1 MTSLRIAFTELERIL
16 SGRLP
21 KLAVLALALVPTIYG
36 GLYLYANHDPYENL
50 DRVPAAIVVLDE
62 GAVDTSGTD
71 VAAGEGVADELVESD
86 AFDWKVVGPDE
97 AKDGV
102 EVGRYD
108 FALTIPPDFSAALVS
123 SARFDPRQAQLTMT
137 TNDANSFLSTA
148 IADRVTDQVRDALA
162 ERVGTEAAESFLLGL
177 SEIRGTMVDA
187 ADGAGAVADG
197 VAAADARTARLA
209 SGANRVANGA
219 DSLETDLASLDS
231 RAASLP
237 SQARALTSGARS
249 LASGNR
255 SVATIGRRMA
265 SASALVLHDFNALRG
280 QLDQRMRVLGL
291 SAGQRS
297 QLIAMYD
304 RLGTPVR
311 NTNGYISSRARTLD
325 RLAGNA
331 SQVVAGSERLSS
343 ALPGLA
349 SGLDDA
355 HAGASTLAAGA
366 DRTAAGATAL
376 GNGLVRLDTGASQ
389 LEQGLRDGVEQIP
402 AVDDEARTRVA
413 RTIGDPVAVQNVA
426 ETEADSYG
434 AGLAPFFMALA
445 AWIGGYVL
453 FLLVRPL
460 SNRAMAAN
468 QAPLRVALGGWLT
481 PALIGLVQVALL
493 FGVVVLAIDIVPEN
507 TPLTFLFLALTSAA
521 FVAILH
527 ALNAWFGPL
536 GQFLGLVLLV
546 LQLVTSGGTFPWQ
559 TIPEPLHWLHHA
571 LPMSYAVDG
580 LRQLMYGGQADL
592 ALRDAG
598 VLAAW
603 LVGALFLASVAA
615 RRRRIWTAERIRPE
629 LAI

>member
-21 KLAVLALALVPTIYG
+21 KLAVLALALVPTLYG

-50 DRVPAAIVVLDE
+50 DRVPAAIVVLDK
-62 GAVDTSGTD
+62 GAVDPSGTE
-71 VAAGEGVADELVESD
+71 VAAGEGVADELLESD
-86 AFDWKVVGPDE
+86 AFDWKLVGASE

-108 FALTIPPDFSAALVS
+108 FALTIPKDFSAALVS
-123 SARFDPRQAQLTMT
+123 SARFEPRQAQLTMT

-177 SEIRGTMVDA
+177 SEIRGTLVDS
-187 ADGAGAVADG
+187 ADGAGTVADG
-197 VAAADARTARLA
+197 VAAADARASRLA

-219 DSLETDLASLDS
+219 DDLESRLTRLDS
-231 RAASLP
+231 QSGSLP
-237 SQARALTSGARS
+237 SQARAISAGARS
-249 LASGNR
+249 VASGNR
-255 SVATIGRRMA
+255 SVGTIGRRMA
-265 SASALVLHDFNALRG
+265 SASATVLHDFNVLRS
-280 QLDQRMRVLGL
+280 QLNHRMQVLGL
-291 SAGQRS
+291 SNAQRAD
-297 QLIAMYD
+297 LMAMYD

-311 NTNGYISSRARTLD
+311 NSNSYISSRAATLSGLSGSASALAD
-325 RLAGNA
+325 R
-331 SQVVAGSERLSS
+331 SRRLSGS
-343 ALPGLA
+343 LGTLA
-349 SGLDDA
+349 SGIDSA
-355 HAGASTLAAGA
+355 HGVAGTVAAGA
-366 DRTAAGATAL
+366 DRTAAGVTTL
-376 GNGLVRLDTGASQ
+376 GNGLVRLDTGASR

-402 AVDDEARTRVA
+402 AVDDEARSRVA

-468 QAPLRVALGGWLT
+468 QAPLRVAMGGWIT

-527 ALNAWFGPL
+527 ALNAWFGAV
-536 GQFLGLVLLV
+536 GQFFGLVLLV

-580 LRQLMYGGQADL
+580 LRQLMYGGQTDL

-615 RRRRIWTAERIRPE
+615 RRRRVWTPQRIKPE

>member
-468 QAPLRVALGGWLT
+468 QAPVRVALGGWLT